1 MSSFNSLRNTNNS
14 RKNAA
19 TPQSEPISGREEEMV
34 QNNAGGFTFTVDLWD
49 RLDRFLILGV
59 EGGTYYV
66 SEKKLAAENAKNVI
80 NAIEADGLRVVQRI
94 VEISD
99 SGRAA
104 KNDPALFAL
113 ALAASADN
121 PQTRQAALA
130 ALPQVARI
138 GTHLFHFADFVQ
150 NFRGWGRALRRA
162 IGDWYTKQDVGNLAY
177 QAVKYRQRDGWTHR
191 DLLRLSHPK
200 TRSEQRNEVFKWIVT
215 GKNNSDVPVI
225 AGFEQAQVAT
235 SPNEIVRLI
244 GEFNLPRE
252 AIPTEFLNDVKV
264 WDALLQKMPLHAMI
278 RNLGKMSSI
287 GLLAPMSDAQNLVVN
302 KLSNAEDLRKSRV
315 HPMAVLTALY
325 TYKSGHGIRGSLSWN
340 VNSQVMDALD
350 DAFYGTFQNVE
361 PTGKPTM
368 LALDVSGSMTMD
380 SIGGVPGLTP
390 RVASAAMAMV
400 TARTEPN
407 YMVTAF
413 TGGGY
418 SSRGGN
424 VENLTVLDITPRQ
437 RLDDVIRKVSGLSF
451 GGTDC
456 ALPMLYADKKNLP
469 IDNFAVYTDNETWA
483 GSIQPS
489 QALVN
494 YRKNSGRDARLAVVG
509 MTATDFTIADPKDSG
524 MMDVVGFDSA
534 APAIIANFFRG

>member
-14 RKNAA
+14 RQNAA
-19 TPQSEPISGREEEMV
+19 TPQSQPIPGREEEMV
-34 QNNAGGFTFTVDLWD
+34 ENNAGGFTFTVDLWD

-66 SEKKLAAENAKNVI
+66 SEKKLAVDNAKNVVK
-80 NAIEADGLRVVQRI
+80 AIEQDGLRVVQRI

-121 PQTRQAALA
+121 PQTRQAALV

-162 IGDWYTKQDVGNLAY
+162 IGDWYTKQDVSNLAY

-200 TRSEQRNEVFKWIVT
+200 TRNESRNDVFKWIVT
-215 GKNNSDVPVI
+215 GKNVSDVPVI
-225 AGFEQAQVAT
+225 AGFEQAQTAT
-235 SPNEIVRLI
+235 SPKEIVRLI
-244 GEFNLPRE
+244 NEFNLPRE
-252 AIPTEFLNDVKV
+252 AIPTEFLNDVNV

-287 GLLAPMSDAQNLVVN
+287 GLLAPMSNAQNLVVN
-302 KLSNAEDLRKSRV
+302 KLSNAEDLRRSRV

-325 TYKSGHGIRGSLSWN
+325 TYKSGHGIRGSLSWD

-350 DAFYGTFQNVE
+350 ESFYGTFQNVE

-368 LALDVSGSMTMD
+368 LALDVSGSMSMD
-380 SIGGVPGLTP
+380 NIGGVPGLTP
-390 RVASAAMAMV
+390 RVASAAMAMI

-413 TGGGY
+413 TGGG
-418 SSRGGN
+418 SWGRSGN
-424 VENLTVLDITPRQ
+424 VDNLTVLDITPRQ
-437 RLDDVIRKVSGLSF
+437 RMDDVIRKVSGLSF

-456 ALPMLYADKKNLP
+456 ALPMIYADKKNLA

-489 QALVN
+489 QSLVN
-494 YRKNSGRDARLAVVG
+494 YRKKSGRGARLAVVG
-509 MTATDFTIADPKDSG
+509 MTSTDFTIADPKDAG

-534 APAIIANFFRG
+534 APAIMANFFRG